1 MRYAAANL
9 NPPWNPED
17 IMAGVRSRQDIP
29 PQWAP
34 TQVDLGCGNHGC
46 VYETYDPSVVLK
58 VTDDDTEAEVATQFG
73 PDVISICVRYF
84 LVLDSHVVVRGK
96 PVILLWRERAFT
108 VGGIMDAV
116 ELAGE
121 LLPPRPMGHA
131 SRSPPRDRAQTF
143 LDLIFES
150 GQQTFFLA
158 TQRHPLDE
166 IRAAAND
173 YADACH
179 KMARQKTSP
188 ELAQLGSGMA
198 DVYVRNGLVFGDV
211 HGGNLGLVHRTDGDR
226 WVITDPGHVMVLA
239 P

>member
-1 MRYAAANL
+1 MRSATANS
-9 NPPWNPED
+9 NPAWNPEE
-17 IMAGVRSRQDIP
+17 ILAGVRARQDIP
-29 PQWAP
+29 PQWEP

-46 VYETYDPSVVLK
+46 VYETSDPSVVLK

-73 PDVISICVRYF
+73 PDVVSICVRYL

-96 PVILLWRERAFT
+96 PVMLLWRERAFM

-121 LLPPRPMGHA
+121 LLPPRPIGRA
-131 SRSPPRDRAQTF
+131 SRSPPRERAQAF
-143 LDLIFES
+143 LGLISES

-158 TQRHPLDE
+158 TQRHPLAE

-173 YADACH
+173 YADACQ

-188 ELAQLGSGMA
+188 ELAQLGAGMA
-198 DVYVRNGLVFGDV
+198 DVYVRHGLVFGDM
-211 HGGNLGLVHRTDGDR
+211 HSGNVGLVHRADGDR